1 MKRLVIG
8 VLTATL
14 LTGCSGDE
22 QPSAAIPATTTPA
35 TTAPA
40 AVAPELREVVDR
52 FVKTINAGDAQG
64 VGAMFAEAARFDSVG
79 RIYSGRAEI
88 MDRFLVP
95 EVIEA
100 GGRYTLLD
108 LAPNGDRV
116 VARYDFTTGSGGEER
131 FTYDCAVA
139 GGAFTD
145 CVGRY
150 VS

>member
-1 MKRLVIG
+1 MIG

-22 QPSAAIPATTTPA
+22 QPPAATPATAPA

-52 FVKTINAGDAQG
+52 FVKTINAGDAQK

-100 GGRYTLLD
+100 GGRYTLLG

-139 GGAFTD
+139 DGAFTD

>member
-1 MKRLVIG
+1 MTG
-8 VLTATL
+8 VVAAAL
-14 LTGCSGDE
+14 LAGCSTGE
-22 QPSAAIPATTTPA
+22 P
-35 TTAPA
+35 APA
-40 AVAPELREVVDR
+40 PSIPSDQRALVDR

-64 VGAMFAEAARFDSVG
+64 VGAMFAESARFDSVG
-79 RIYSGRAEI
+79 RVYSGRAEI

-108 LAPNGDRV
+108 VTPGAGGDRV

-139 GGAFTD
+139 DGAFTD